1 LFSAQLACFP
11 IPKVLDSGT
20 TVTLVW
26 KEHGHLLRSIRSE
39 KVFGNAVSIERR
51 RREKE
56 AAQAKAKEKKEK
68 AKEKKEG
75 AQQEVGQELLNA
87 GEQPHRQR
95 QQEEYAKSGE
105 AGGDDDL
112 EEDEEDDWVDEESGS
127 EDEEEE
133 LVILGVGGG
142 RGHHRDDVLGLPQP
156 TSGNVGSKDRRDLRR
171 LQRQLKLMEENVVW
185 KAWTTF
191 LAIMAAMTAMINR
204 FVGVIRS
211 WIPAPCWSFVVLGA
225 LVGALLGRY
234 AEASVSI
241 GMLLISTPYIV
252 LVFLVRSLPVASW
265 LTTTITAFLFAAI
278 SSLLTVFIFLNYFA
292 PATAP
297 AAAPSLQPL
306 PPPATRGG
314 ASSRKPRKTPLFARS
329 TLGKSLFNSPTKEFL
344 RDAAPPKNATSAT
357 PISPPLS
364 AEDEVAR
371 TGLVVGSPAARKEAV
386 VVEEGAEKEA
396 DDTRDNEEAD

>member
-1 LFSAQLACFP
+1 
-11 IPKVLDSGT
+11 
-20 TVTLVW
+20 
-26 KEHGHLLRSIRSE
+26 
-39 KVFGNAVSIERR
+39 
-51 RREKE
+51 
-56 AAQAKAKEKKEK
+56 
-68 AKEKKEG
+68 
-75 AQQEVGQELLNA
+75 
-87 GEQPHRQR
+87 
-95 QQEEYAKSGE
+95 
-105 AGGDDDL
+105 
-112 EEDEEDDWVDEESGS
+112 
-127 EDEEEE
+127 
-133 LVILGVGGG
+133 
-142 RGHHRDDVLGLPQP
+142 
-156 TSGNVGSKDRRDLRR
+156 
-171 LQRQLKLMEENVVW
+171 MEENVVW